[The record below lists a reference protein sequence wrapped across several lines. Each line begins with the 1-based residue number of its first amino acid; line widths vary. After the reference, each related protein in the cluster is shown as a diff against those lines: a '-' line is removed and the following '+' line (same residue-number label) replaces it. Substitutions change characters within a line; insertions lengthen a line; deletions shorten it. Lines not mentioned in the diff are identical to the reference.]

1 MSNMIFRKIIVQG
14 KMRLTRRSWY
24 MWAFC
29 GMRWQGGGV
38 PRHIEASTWEAGFD
52 YLECSYMSKG
62 MFRKIIVRGKLR
74 VTRRSWNGWAWHG
87 MGWHGGGVCQGTWK
101 QVHGKLVLIVWNALI
116 CPKGC
121 LGRLLCGEN

>member
-38 PRHIEASTWEAGFD
+38 PRHMKKQV
-52 YLECSYMSKG
+52 L
-62 MFRKIIVRGKLR
+62 GKLF
-74 VTRRSWNGWAWHG
+74 
-87 MGWHGGGVCQGTWK
+87 
-101 QVHGKLVLIVWNALI
+101 LILGNALI